1 MANLISIPTS
11 VAGVSLPGQLGNLAK
26 GPLNALFAGSGVET
40 LKYPSDLATDPTKSH
55 FVSFSVKEIVPAGFK
70 SDNGTI
76 DGKSLGL
83 DGLVRTASAVG
94 KAFSSASGASGLTGL
109 LGAASS
115 LVHFGNETN
124 SFFDN
129 VSRGITTL
137 GQGVTRGLAI
147 TPRTT
152 NPRAVISL
160 YMPDTLNASYNSQ
173 YNTLDL
179 ATDTGIV
186 QSLRQI
192 SQLAGK
198 TIGGLDFG
206 SLDGFAKSAVS
217 AGNVISTDPNALDLV
232 TKLAGSKFNIG
243 QTGTVLLKGQ
253 GYAINPQV
261 QMIYQ
266 GVNLREFQLSFVFT
280 PKSADDSRQIN
291 AIIRMFKYHSLPS
304 LQAGSQT
311 STDSMFLV
319 APSIFNVD
327 FLINSKQNIYLPKY
341 GDCVLENIDVNY
353 APNGF
358 AAFDSGAPVQTTL
371 TLSFKETEILDK
383 QKIKSGSLR

>member
-1 MANLISIPTS
+1 MAIISIPTS

-55 FVSFSVKEIVPAGFK
+55 FVSFSVKEIVPAGFT

-76 DGKSLGL
+76 NGNTIGLG
-83 DGLVRTASAVG
+83 GLVRATSAIG
-94 KAFSSASGASGLTGL
+94 QAFSSASGASGLTGIL
-109 LGAASS
+109 NAAS
-115 LVHFGNETN
+115 NITN
-124 SFFDN
+124 SASNLTNEVTSFLD
-129 VSRGITTL
+129 TTSTTI
-137 GQGVTRGLAI
+137 GGGVTKGLSI

-206 SLDGFAKSAVS
+206 SLDGFKKSAVS

-232 TKLAGSKFNIG
+232 TKIAGSKFNIG

-253 GYAINPQV
+253 GYAVNPQV

-266 GVNLREFQLSFVFT
+266 GVSLREFQLSFVFT
-280 PKSADDSRQIN
+280 PKSADDSKQID

-327 FLINSKQNIYLPKY
+327 FLINSSQNIYLPKY

>member
-1 MANLISIPTS
+1 MAIISIPTS

-55 FVSFSVKEIVPAGFK
+55 FVSFSVKEIVPAGFT
-70 SDNGTI
+70 SSNGTI
-76 DGKSLGL
+76 DGNSLGL
-83 DGLVRTASAVG
+83 GGLTRAVSAVG
-94 KAFSSASGASGLTGL
+94 KAISSASGASGLTGL
-109 LGAASS
+109 LSAGINLSSS
-115 LVHFGNETN
+115 LSEVGSYLDSAAT
-124 SFFDN
+124 S
-129 VSRGITTL
+129 L
-137 GQGVTRGLAI
+137 GQGVTKGLAI

-206 SLDGFAKSAVS
+206 SLDGFKKSAVS

-253 GYAINPQV
+253 GYAVNPQV

-266 GVNLREFQLSFVFT
+266 GVSLREFQLSFVFT
-280 PKSADDSRQIN
+280 PKSADDSKQID

-327 FLINSKQNIYLPKY
+327 FLINSSQNIYLPKY

>member
-1 MANLISIPTS
+1 MAIISIPTS

-26 GPLNALFAGSGVET
+26 GPLNALFAGTGVET

-55 FVSFSVKEIVPAGFK
+55 FVSFSVKEIVPAGFT
-70 SDNGTI
+70 SSNGTI
-76 DGKSLGL
+76 DGNSLGL
-83 DGLVRTASAVG
+83 GGLVRATSAIG
-94 KAFSSASGASGLTGL
+94 KAISSASGASGLTGL
-109 LGAASS
+109 LSAGINLSS
-115 LVHFGNETN
+115 TLSNLGNEVGSYLDSAAT
-124 SFFDN
+124 S
-129 VSRGITTL
+129 L
-137 GQGVTRGLAI
+137 GQGVTKGLSI

-160 YMPDTLNASYNSQ
+160 YMPDTLIASYNSQ

-206 SLDGFAKSAVS
+206 SLDGFKKSAVS
-217 AGNVISTDPNALDLV
+217 AGNFISTDPNALDLV

-243 QTGTVLLKGQ
+243 QTGTVLLKGR

-266 GVNLREFQLSFVFT
+266 GVSLREFQLSFVFT
-280 PKSADDSRQIN
+280 PKSADDSRQID

>member
-1 MANLISIPTS
+1 MAIISIPTS

-55 FVSFSVKEIVPAGFK
+55 FVSFSVKEIVPAGFT
-70 SDNGTI
+70 SSNGTI
-76 DGKSLGL
+76 NGNSLGL
-83 DGLVRTASAVG
+83 GGLTRAASAVG
-94 KAFSSASGASGLTGL
+94 KAFSSASSASGLTGL
-109 LGAASS
+109 LSTGINFSSS
-115 LVHFGNETN
+115 LSNLSNEVN
-124 SFFDN
+124 SLVN
-129 VSRGITTL
+129 STATTI
-137 GQGVTRGLAI
+137 GQGTTKGLAI

-198 TIGGLDFG
+198 ATTDLDFSSVSNLST
-206 SLDGFAKSAVS
+206 SL
-217 AGNVISTDPNALDLV
+217 GNIISTDPNALDLV

-266 GVNLREFQLSFVFT
+266 GVSLREFQLSFVFT
-280 PKSADDSRQIN
+280 PKSADDSKQIDT
-291 AIIRMFKYHSLPS
+291 IIRMFKYHSLPS

-311 STDSMFLV
+311 STDSMFLI

>member
-1 MANLISIPTS
+1 MAIISIPTS

-55 FVSFSVKEIVPAGFK
+55 FVSFSVKEIVPAGFT
-70 SDNGTI
+70 SSNGTI
-76 DGKSLGL
+76 DGNSLGL
-83 DGLVRTASAVG
+83 GGLTRAVSAVG
-94 KAFSSASGASGLTGL
+94 KAISSASGASGLTGL
-109 LGAASS
+109 LSAGINLSSS
-115 LVHFGNETN
+115 LSEVGSYLDSAAT
-124 SFFDN
+124 S
-129 VSRGITTL
+129 L
-137 GQGVTRGLAI
+137 GQGVTKGLAI

-206 SLDGFAKSAVS
+206 SLDGFKKSAVS

-232 TKLAGSKFNIG
+232 TKLASSKINLG

-253 GYAINPQV
+253 GYAVNPQV

-266 GVNLREFQLSFVFT
+266 GVSLREFQLSFVFT
-280 PKSADDSRQIN
+280 PKSADDSKQID

-327 FLINSKQNIYLPKY
+327 FLINSSQNIYLPKY

>member
-1 MANLISIPTS
+1 MAIISIPTS

-55 FVSFSVKEIVPAGFK
+55 FVSFSVKEIVPAGFT
-70 SDNGTI
+70 SSNGTI
-76 DGKSLGL
+76 NGNSLGL
-83 DGLVRTASAVG
+83 GGLTRAASAVG
-94 KAFSSASGASGLTGL
+94 KAFSSASSASGLTGL
-109 LGAASS
+109 LSTGINFSSS
-115 LVHFGNETN
+115 LSNLSNEVN
-124 SFFDN
+124 SLVN
-129 VSRGITTL
+129 STATTI
-137 GQGVTRGLAI
+137 GQGTTKGLAI

-198 TIGGLDFG
+198 ATTDLDFSSVSNLST
-206 SLDGFAKSAVS
+206 SL
-217 AGNVISTDPNALDLV
+217 GNIISTDPNALDLV

-266 GVNLREFQLSFVFT
+266 GVSLREFQLSFVFT
-280 PKSADDSRQIN
+280 PKSADDSKQIDT
-291 AIIRMFKYHSLPS
+291 IITMFKYHSLPS

-311 STDSMFLV
+311 STDSMFLI